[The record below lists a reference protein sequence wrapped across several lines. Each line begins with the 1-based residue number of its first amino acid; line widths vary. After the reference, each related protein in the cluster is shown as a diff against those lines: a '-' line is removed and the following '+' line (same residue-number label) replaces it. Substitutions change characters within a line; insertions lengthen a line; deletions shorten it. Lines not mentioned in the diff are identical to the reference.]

1 MMTDRVTSLLSL
13 ASQDDLV
20 RLLRASN
27 RSLEPK
33 AAAAYLH
40 VSVRCLED
48 WRKRGVG
55 PKWRKVGK
63 RVLYWIS
70 DLDAFLD
77 EGAQTPPDHAVTN

>member
-1 MMTDRVTSLLSL
+1 MADRVALLLSL

-20 RLLRASN
+20 RLLKASN
-27 RSLEPK
+27 RALEPM
-33 AAAAYLH
+33 AAAAHLK

-63 RVLYWIS
+63 RVIYQIS
-70 DLDAFLD
+70 DVDAYLDQGD
-77 EGAQTPPDHAVTN
+77 ETPPG